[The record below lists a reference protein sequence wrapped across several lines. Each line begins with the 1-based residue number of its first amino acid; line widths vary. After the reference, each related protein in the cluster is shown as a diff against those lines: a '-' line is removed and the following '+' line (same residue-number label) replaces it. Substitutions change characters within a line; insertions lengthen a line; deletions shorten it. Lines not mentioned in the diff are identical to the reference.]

1 MSPLYRKI
9 MVFLCFIMLM
19 GATAS
24 ADVLTLDDCIEL
36 ALKNNQDIIRAR
48 GNARI
53 ASGNVWQAFGAFL
66 PSISASGTATQTYAH
81 EYSQTQ
87 SGHSLFPTDTS
98 IGLSDTMMIPR
109 DTFLVIPFVED
120 ITMGGFNKSFSLG
133 ASAGLTLFNGGRNI
147 FNYFGAKADKKYY
160 DYSLKSTED
169 YIIYRVKVIY
179 FAYLK
184 MLEKMKISE
193 EAVKRGEEQFK
204 LADSKFKVGS
214 ASKSDVLKAK
224 VQYGNDKLGL
234 IAAKNAVK
242 VAHADL
248 AYLIGVDVNS
258 DVQFSTE
265 FETKKYDGTELEA
278 MKFGMTNHPGLLA
291 YENNLTAAKYDVKSS
306 FGRYLPSLSVNVSR
320 TWTNSKWSEVKKFK
334 GEDGYWT
341 VSTTLNIPIFQNF
354 SRKRDMSRA
363 KATLNN
369 ARADFYYT
377 KNKVAHD
384 IREGYLDITRADEA
398 LNVAGENVAAAQE
411 DMMLVRERYDLGA
424 ATMLEVLDAQVS
436 LITAQNSK
444 IEADFDYNLAV
455 AKLENAM
462 GIR

>member
-1 MSPLYRKI
+1 MNPLYRKI
-9 MVFLCFIMLM
+9 LAFLCLLTLVCS
-19 GATAS
+19 TAS
-24 ADVLTLDDCIEL
+24 AKILTLDDCIEL
-36 ALKNNQDIIRAR
+36 ALKNNQDIIHAR

-53 ASGNVWQAFGAFL
+53 ANGNVWQAFGAFL
-66 PSISASGTATQTYAH
+66 PSLDASANVTETHTHRDSGYLIGYDPINDTLAVFPYESGGISKS
-81 EYSQTQ
+81 YS
-87 SGHSLFPTDTS
+87 
-98 IGLSDTMMIPR
+98 M
-109 DTFLVIPFVED
+109 
-120 ITMGGFNKSFSLG
+120 G
-133 ASAGLTLFNGGRNI
+133 ASAGLSIFNGGRNI

-160 DYSLKSTED
+160 DYSLKATED

-179 FAYLK
+179 LAYLK
-184 MLEKMKISE
+184 MLEKKKISK

-204 LADSKFKVGS
+204 LADSKFTVGS

-234 IAAKNAVK
+234 IAAENAVK

-248 AYLIGVDVNS
+248 AYLIGIDVGS

-265 FETKKYDGTELEA
+265 FKIRKYDGTELDA
-278 MKFGMTNHPGLLA
+278 MKFGMANHPGLLA

-334 GEDGYWT
+334 SEDGYWM
-341 VSTTLNIPIFQNF
+341 VSTTLSIPIFQNF

-369 ARADFYYT
+369 ARADYYYT

-384 IREGYLDITRADEA
+384 IREGYLDINRANEA
-398 LNVAGENVAAAQE
+398 LNVAGENVKAAQE
-411 DMMLVRERYDLGA
+411 DMTLVQERYNLGA
-424 ATMLEVLDAQVS
+424 ATMLELLDAQVS

-444 IEADFDYNLAV
+444 IEAEFDYNLAV